1 MFKKKDMIIIII
13 VLAVAE
19 MMALVMNLGQG
30 KNGGTVRIMIDGEE
44 CGTYSL
50 SEDTTIEVEN
60 AFGYNRIVLE
70 QGEVSMVQADCPDQ
84 YCVEH
89 NAISKTNET
98 IVCLPHKLVVEV
110 LESSEENGIDSVAQ

>member
-44 CGTYSL
+44 CGTYPL
-50 SEDTTIEVEN
+50 SDDTPVEVEN
-60 AFGYNRIVLE
+60 AVGYNRIVLE
-70 QGEVSMVQADCPDQ
+70 QGEGSMVQADCPDQ

>member
-1 MFKKKDMIIIII
+1 
-13 VLAVAE
+13 
-19 MMALVMNLGQG
+19 
-30 KNGGTVRIMIDGEE
+30 MIDGEE
-44 CGTYSL
+44 YGTYPL

-60 AFGYNRIVLE
+60 AFGNNRIVLE
-70 QGEVSMVQADCPDQ
+70 QGKVSMVQADCPDQ

-110 LESSEENGIDSVAQ
+110 LASSEENGIDSVAQ